1 MGIFKFLGGLFNKE
15 VRAERKRERDYRRS
29 QRRQERMERREEK
42 RRQKEKERRAAEE
55 RRAKEEQAQK
65 EEERY
70 KKSEKTFNDRWGF
83 NASMYDNFIQ
93 FMNAIPPEV
102 REAFGSEQ
110 LVEIFRAGSN
120 INMSP
125 EDLAGL
131 VMESW
136 TSAEDMT
143 AEELVN
149 DLYERM
155 ERWVSE
161 NTYD

>member
-1 MGIFKFLGGLFNKE
+1 MGIFKFFGGLFNKE
-15 VRAERKRERDYRRS
+15 ARAERKRDRDYRRS
-29 QRRQERMERREEK
+29 QKRQERMERREEK

-70 KKSEKTFNDRWGF
+70 KQSEKTFNDRWGF

-155 ERWVSE
+155 ERWESD